1 MNVDVYD
8 PHADK
13 YEVKQEYGIDLIETI
28 SEKYDAIILAVSHK
42 EFLEIDMREI
52 CSTTDSI
59 IYDIK
64 SFLDRKITNARL

>member
-13 YEVKQEYGIDLIETI
+13 NEVKEEYGIDLIDSI
-28 SEKYDAIILAVSHK
+28 SEKYDAIILAVSHR
-42 EFLEIDMREI
+42 EFLELDIKAI
-52 CSTTDSI
+52 CTSSNSI

-64 SFLDRKITNARL
+64 SFLERSIVDARL